1 MSARVNA
8 SSRRLMAMVKAR
20 LLEVLRDR
28 SALAWNLLFAP
39 LLVVG
44 MATVFSSGPQTVAK
58 VGVLSDAPLTAASNV
73 FLGTPAVEFY
83 RETEGEKAIAKVQR
97 QRIDLLLDLQATP
110 PRYWLNEDSPKGRLL
125 QQLLLSKEPTAAAQP
140 VTGARIRYA
149 DWLVPGLLAVN
160 IMFSSLF
167 AIGHVIV
174 RYRKSGYLKR
184 LNGTPLRAFEFI
196 SAQLIACLLLAVL
209 VSAGIFAA
217 CNALLHL
224 RMEGSYLTLLLV
236 TALGSMTMI
245 SMSLLIAARI
255 ASEELSG
262 GLLNLISW
270 PMLVLS
276 GVFFSLDGAPAF
288 VQNLAAVFPL
298 THMIE
303 AARAVML
310 DGAGIADI
318 AKPLTIMAAMTALFL
333 TVGAAMFR
341 WTQD

>member
-1 MSARVNA
+1 MSHPLK
-8 SSRRLMAMVKAR
+8 SSLKRLLAMVKAR
-20 LLEVLRDR
+20 VLEVLRDR

-39 LLVVG
+39 LLVIG

-58 VGVLSDAPLTAASNV
+58 VAVLGDAPLIPATHA

-83 RETEGEKAIAKVQR
+83 RETEIEKAIAKVQR
-97 QRIDLLLDLQATP
+97 QRIDLMLDLSTVP
-110 PRYWLNEDSPKGRLL
+110 PRYWLNEDSAKGRLL
-125 QQLLLSKEPTAAAQP
+125 QQLLLAQEPKAAAQP
-140 VTGARIRYA
+140 VTGNRIRYA
-149 DWLVPGLLAVN
+149 DWLVPGLLALN

-184 LNGTPLRAFEFI
+184 LNGTPLRAVEFI
-196 SAQLIACLLLAVL
+196 SAQLLACLLLSII
-209 VSAGIFAA
+209 VSVGIFAA
-217 CNALLHL
+217 CNTLLHL

-245 SMSLLIAARI
+245 AMSLLVAARI

-262 GLLNLISW
+262 GVLNLISW

-288 VQNLAAVFPL
+288 VQQLAALFPL
-298 THMIE
+298 THMLD

-310 DGAGIADI
+310 DGAGVADI
-318 AKPLTIMAAMTALFL
+318 AKPLAVLTGMTALFL
-333 TVGAAMFR
+333 AVGAAMFR